1 MRETYC
7 GCQNTYLESALNTG
21 ELVQLVSGHPYEGRI
36 GVIID
41 KTLEILPPGTNRI
54 LVYKVLSD
62 GIIINV
68 PLRWMVRI

>member
-1 MRETYC
+1 MNI
-7 GCQNTYLESALNTG
+7 GD
-21 ELVQLVSGHPYEGRI
+21 LVQLVEGHPYEGTI
-36 GVIID
+36 GVIVD

-68 PLRWMVRI
+68 PYRWLQILNTHPETQEK